1 MEHQG
6 SLASPLGTWVALS
19 NDGIIG
25 TFIKD
30 LLLPLAKLAGWAG
43 DLASLAKC
51 SHISAKLG

>member
-1 MEHQG
+1 MEHEG

-43 DLASLAKC
+43 DLAGLAK
-51 SHISAKLG
+51 

>member
-6 SLASPLGTWVALS
+6 SLSSPLGTWVALS

-43 DLASLAKC
+43 DLASLAK
-51 SHISAKLG
+51 

>member
-30 LLLPLAKLAGWAG
+30 LLLGRRPGFPGEVNRK
-43 DLASLAKC
+43 
-51 SHISAKLG
+51 

>member
-1 MEHQG
+1 MEHEG

-30 LLLPLAKLAGWAG
+30 LLLPLAKLATMEIGR
-43 DLASLAKC
+43 ASC
-51 SHISAKLG
+51 RERV

>member
-25 TFIKD
+25 TFIKAFNAR
-30 LLLPLAKLAGWAG
+30 PNTVESG
-43 DLASLAKC
+43 
-51 SHISAKLG
+51 

>member
-19 NDGIIG
+19 NDGIS

-43 DLASLAKC
+43 DLASLAK
-51 SHISAKLG
+51 